1 MIGCVNPLAPP
12 KTVNNIMIQGVLLSG
27 RRRLS
32 TSTSS
37 EKMKLATSPT
47 IVVGIATKHLAR
59 RSFLLASGWWSD
71 QKSIILSNGTNF
83 FVLVGTGSA
92 ALTGLVF
99 VALSI
104 NVKGIAKD
112 ATHRYRAINMLSGF
126 TAVFI
131 ISSLA
136 LMGQQTS
143 RTLGIEWLIVSLLA
157 AAINTNGYIQGFR
170 LSGSRYALSLVRVAG
185 GSACYFAQIIGSL
198 VLYFGSRTGIYIGA
212 IAVIINFCFLVSG
225 SWLLIMGTLNDS
237 D

>member
-1 MIGCVNPLAPP
+1 MVRSEIYNPA
-12 KTVNNIMIQGVLLSG
+12 Q
-27 RRRLS
+27 
-32 TSTSS
+32 
-37 EKMKLATSPT
+37 
-47 IVVGIATKHLAR
+47 
-59 RSFLLASGWWSD
+59 W
-71 QKSIILSNGTNF
+71 TNF

-104 NVKGIAKD
+104 NLKGIAKD

-131 ISSLA
+131 ICSLA
-136 LMGQQTS
+136 LMGQQTY

-170 LSGSRYALSLVRVAG
+170 LSGSRYALSPVRVVG
-185 GSACYFAQIIGSL
+185 GSACYLGQIIGSL
-198 VLYFGSRTGIYIGA
+198 ILYFGSITGIYISA

-225 SWLLIMGTLNDS
+225 SWLLIVGTLNGS

>member
-1 MIGCVNPLAPP
+1 VVRSEIYNPA
-12 KTVNNIMIQGVLLSG
+12 Q
-27 RRRLS
+27 
-32 TSTSS
+32 
-37 EKMKLATSPT
+37 
-47 IVVGIATKHLAR
+47 
-59 RSFLLASGWWSD
+59 W
-71 QKSIILSNGTNF
+71 TNF

-104 NVKGIAKD
+104 NLKGIAKD

-131 ISSLA
+131 ICSLA
-136 LMGQQTS
+136 LMGQQTY

-170 LSGSRYALSLVRVAG
+170 LSGSRYALSPVRVVG
-185 GSACYFAQIIGSL
+185 GSACYLGQIIGSL
-198 VLYFGSRTGIYIGA
+198 ILYFGSITGIYISA

-225 SWLLIMGTLNDS
+225 SWLLIVGTLNGS